1 MKINEHCYKVNACP
15 HSGPAPIPQEGI
27 YEQVKSIE
35 QISGF
40 SHGCG
45 KCAPRQGVCKL
56 TLNVKKGIISNQVY
70 DAYKKKMGKK
80 SKLNQIKAWAHSL
93 PEMVPILSDL
103 PENVGIAIE
112 FNIPLTSKRVDFVVS
127 GYDINHKPVL
137 LLFELKQHV

>member
-1 MKINEHCYKVNACP
+1 MI
-15 HSGPAPIPQEGI
+15 I
-27 YEQVKSIE
+27 
-35 QISGF
+35 F
-40 SHGCG
+40 SCL
-45 KCAPRQGVCKL
+45 KKEFDSY
-56 TLNVKKGIISNQVY
+56 VKKGIISNQVY

-103 PENVGIAIE
+103 PDNAGIAIE

-137 LLFELKQHV
+137 LLFVLKQWQNAMDVKNQDAVVKTIYAIKE